1 MDISIQGYDTKFVT
15 LRAGEGCKK
24 GMAATIA
31 ANGTAAPCT
40 SGAFIGFIAGV
51 VGDYALV
58 QTCGAVT
65 ASYSGTAP
73 ALGYTMVQA
82 DAAGGIAALGEGESA
97 GRALT
102 VVSAENG
109 TATIIL

>member
-15 LRAGEGCKK
+15 MRADEGCNK
-24 GMAATIA
+24 GSAATITQ
-31 ANGTAAPCT
+31 NGTVGPCT

-58 QTCGAVT
+58 QTSGAV
-65 ASYSGTAP
+65 SVPYSGTAP
-73 ALGYTMVQA
+73 ALGYITLKA
-82 DAAGGIAALGEGESA
+82 DANGGIAALGEGESA
-97 GRALT
+97 GRAVT

-109 TATIIL
+109 AATIIL